1 MKIVWVPSFFI
12 FLTIIS
18 ACSPTGRLVVNE
30 VSENTVHVK
39 TINFVQLKPTI
50 DVDPKLLAVVQD
62 EVEGHVLEDEVF
74 SRGNELTLSYRIVQ
88 YEPGSRA
95 ARYFSVGQA
104 GEGSITIDATFTDDQ
119 GAVLAKVQA
128 TGEIRSGTFGGG
140 SNNSIENAAD
150 VIGKYARKH
159 FKPGP

>member
-1 MKIVWVPSFFI
+1 MNIVWLLSLFI
-12 FLTIIS
+12 FITLIT
-18 ACSPTGRLVVNE
+18 ACTPTGRLIVNE
-30 VSENTVHVK
+30 VSDSTVHVK
-39 TINFVQLKPTI
+39 TINFVQLKPTV
-50 DVDPKLLAVVQD
+50 DVDPKLLKVVQD

-88 YEPGSRA
+88 YESGNRA

-104 GEGSITIDATFTDDQ
+104 GEGSITIDATFTDSQ
-119 GAVLAKVQA
+119 GSVLAKVQA
-128 TGEIRSGTFGGG
+128 SGEIRSGALGGG

-159 FKPGP
+159 FK